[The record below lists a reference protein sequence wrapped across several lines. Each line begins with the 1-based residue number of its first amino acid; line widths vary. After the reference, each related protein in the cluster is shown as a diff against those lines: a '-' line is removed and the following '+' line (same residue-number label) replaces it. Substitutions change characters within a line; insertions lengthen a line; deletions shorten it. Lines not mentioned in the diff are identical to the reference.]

1 MNLANSQTKEN
12 LMRAF
17 AGECQ
22 AHMRYDFGANLAK
35 REGFH
40 VIEKEIKIISTQE
53 IAHSNV
59 FYKFLREFNGQHI
72 TLQGA
77 KYPVDLYD
85 KTLDFLKA
93 SHERELEEHDSI
105 YKEFAD
111 VAAKEGFM
119 DISYKFKEISEI
131 EKLHA
136 DRFIKLY
143 NDLSSGMMFKKNT
156 KIKWFCTNCGHV
168 HESEEAPE
176 YCPVCSH
183 PRGYFTPYTNQA

>member
-22 AHMRYDFGANLAK
+22 AHNLAK

-59 FYKFLREFNGQHI
+59 FYKFLRELNGQHI

-131 EKLHA
+131 EELHA

-183 PRGYFTPYTNQA
+183 PRGYFTPYTTQS

>member
-22 AHMRYDFGANLAK
+22 ARMRYDFGANLAK
-35 REGFH
+35 REGFC

-53 IAHSNV
+53 IAHANV
-59 FYKFLREFNGQHI
+59 FYKFLKEFNGQHI

-77 KYPVDLYD
+77 RYPVDLYD

>member
-1 MNLANSQTKEN
+1 M
-12 LMRAF
+12 
-17 AGECQ
+17 
-22 AHMRYDFGANLAK
+22 
-35 REGFH
+35 
-40 VIEKEIKIISTQE
+40 
-53 IAHSNV
+53 
-59 FYKFLREFNGQHI
+59 FLSHTN
-72 TLQGA
+72 A
-77 KYPVDLYD
+77 SA
-85 KTLDFLKA
+85 DFLT
-93 SHERELEEHDSI
+93 HFQEEHDSI